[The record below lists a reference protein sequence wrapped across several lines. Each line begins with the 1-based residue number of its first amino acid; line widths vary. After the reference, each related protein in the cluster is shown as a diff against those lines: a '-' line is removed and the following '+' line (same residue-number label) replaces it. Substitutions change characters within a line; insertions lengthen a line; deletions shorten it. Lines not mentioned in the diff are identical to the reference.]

1 MLPSPVM
8 IMRSLSEDEIRS
20 LARLARLAL
29 TDDEVQSLQ
38 GDLSSILL
46 HMQTLSELD
55 TTGVVPMTHAMGAA
69 VQALRCDK
77 AAPSLNRERVLA
89 ASARTDG
96 ESFAVP
102 AILPSGES

>member
-1 MLPSPVM
+1 MTMS
-8 IMRSLSEDEIRS
+8 SLSEDEIRS

-29 TDDEVQSLQ
+29 TDDEVRSLQ
-38 GDLSSILL
+38 GELSSILS

-55 TTGVVPMTHAMGAA
+55 TTGVAPMTHVMPTI
-69 VQALRCDK
+69 QALRADE
-77 AAPSLNRERVLA
+77 AGPSLDRERVLA